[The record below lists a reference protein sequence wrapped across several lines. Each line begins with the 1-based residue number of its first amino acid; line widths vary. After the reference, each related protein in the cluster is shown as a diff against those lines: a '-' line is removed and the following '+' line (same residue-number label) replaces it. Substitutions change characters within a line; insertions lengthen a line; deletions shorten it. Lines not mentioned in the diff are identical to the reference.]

1 MKQSPDPSDFDQL
14 RKHVISLFP
23 EQPDPPVV
31 SLAQQEE
38 ELHSINRTIG
48 GERFYF
54 VVDMMNFEISQSG
67 GIQRWLG
74 YYEKEFTLK
83 KYWGLVHPGLQKTA
97 HAVFLQM
104 ANILCAGK
112 FELAFMVQR
121 YGSFTAIKH
130 AKGHYLLVKR
140 IAAVFQYDT
149 KNRLTEYLNE
159 FTIVG
164 PYNGE
169 SLTPSFFTDK
179 GEPETERSDIIM
191 KKVLDNFLG
200 MKVFSDRELQ
210 VARLLA
216 YQPRIS
222 QRQIA
227 TILQVKPN
235 AIDTYCKRFL
245 TKARDYFHHDFRS
258 ALEAAIYLQKTGL
271 L

>member
-1 MKQSPDPSDFDQL
+1 MKQALDPADFDQL

-23 EQPDPPVV
+23 EQLDPPVV
-31 SLAQQEE
+31 PASQQAEE
-38 ELHSINRTIG
+38 IKSISRTIG
-48 GERFYF
+48 SERFYF
-54 VVDMMNFEISQSG
+54 VVDMTSFEISQCG
-67 GIQRWLG
+67 GIQRWLE

-83 KYWGLVHPGLQKTA
+83 KYWGLVHPGLQKAA

-104 ANILCAGK
+104 ANILCTGK

-121 YGSFTAIKH
+121 YGSFTALKH
-130 AKGHYLLVKR
+130 ARGHYLLLKR
-140 IAAVFQYDT
+140 IAAVFQYD
-149 KNRLTEYLNE
+149 KNNRLTEYLNE

-169 SLTPSFFTDK
+169 SLTPSFFTDN
-179 GEPETERSDIIM
+179 GQQETERGDIIM
-191 KKVLDNFLG
+191 KKVMDNFLG

-227 TILQVKPN
+227 TTLQVTPN

>member
-14 RKHVISLFP
+14 RQYVISLFP
-23 EQPDPPVV
+23 EQPDPSVV
-31 SLAQQEE
+31 PAAQQEE
-38 ELHSINRTIG
+38 ELQSISRTIG
-48 GERFYF
+48 SERFYF
-54 VVDMMNFEISQSG
+54 VVDMTSFEISRCG
-67 GIQRWLG
+67 GIERWLG

-83 KYWGLVHPGLQKTA
+83 KYWGLVHPGLQKAA

-104 ANILCAGK
+104 ASILCAGQ
-112 FELAFMVQR
+112 FDLAFMVQR
-121 YGSFTAIKH
+121 YGSFTALKH
-130 AKGHYLLVKR
+130 SRGHYLLLKR
-140 IAAVFQYDT
+140 IAAVFQYD
-149 KNRLTEYLNE
+149 KNNRLTEYLNE

-164 PYNGE
+164 PYKGE
-169 SLTPSFFTDK
+169 SLTPSFFTEK
-179 GEPETERSDIIM
+179 GEQETERGDIIM
-191 KKVLDNFLG
+191 KKVMENFLG

-216 YQPRIS
+216 YQPGIS

-227 TILQVKPN
+227 AILQVKPN

-258 ALEAAIYLQKTGL
+258 ALEAALYLQKAGL